1 MDQPPSVPLPTWLS
15 RHWRWFVPAIS
26 LAGVLVV
33 LGFITVI
40 ISVMR
45 QSDVYQL
52 AVARAKASPEV
63 TAVLGVPVKEG
74 FFLKG
79 NIHVS
84 TQTGQAQLEIPLEGP
99 KAYATVY
106 VEATKTQG
114 VWHFDQL
121 VVIVEPLGPR
131 IDLRR

>member
-1 MDQPPSVPLPTWLS
+1 MNQTPTLPPPTWLS
-15 RHWRWFVPAIS
+15 RHWRWFVPTIG

-33 LGFITVI
+33 FGFISVI
-40 ISVMR
+40 IAVMR

-52 AVARAKASPEV
+52 AVARATASP
-63 TAVLGVPVKEG
+63 AVVAAIGTPVKEG

-84 TQTGQAQLEIPLEGP
+84 SHSGQAQLEIPLEGP
-99 KAYATVY
+99 RASATVY
-106 VEATKTQG
+106 VEATKAHD
-114 VWHFDQL
+114 VWQFDLLTVQ
-121 VVIVEPLGPR
+121 VEPAGPR